1 MTTRVRLL
9 LTAALVCATA
19 LGLAA
24 GSPMAGARR
33 PDTAGHLADSIAGRL
48 VHASPRQRRAIIRDA
63 RAAAARGGARVVIID
78 AGGAGAGRTRGVPPP
93 LLAAVHGGPG
103 DSGIAVR
110 GWGNGGRVGVQ
121 AEPAGPGGDP
131 PPWLLG
137 GGAALLVAL
146 LLAAVGLPPLRRPS
160 APRVRRAD

>member
-24 GSPMAGARR
+24 GSRMAGARR
-33 PDTAGHLADSIAGRL
+33 ADTAAHLADSIAGRL

-63 RAAAARGGARVVIID
+63 RAAAARDGARVVIID
-78 AGGAGAGRTRGVPPP
+78 AGGAVAGRTRVVPPP

-110 GWGNGGRVGVQ
+110 GWGNGGRVGVT
-121 AEPAGPGGDP
+121 PA
-131 PPWLLG
+131 
-137 GGAALLVAL
+137 AH
-146 LLAAVGLPPLRRPS
+146 R
-160 APRVRRAD
+160 